1 MPRTEPAGRV
11 RVGFAVGLAV
21 GLASGSRRL
30 GVGFAAV

>member
-11 RVGFAVGLAV
+11 RVGFEV